1 MGDDSEAR
9 SEKTVYRT
17 WQGHKQ
23 GKSGQLKL
31 SSPPT
36 IIPCKKTPGRPPP
49 SFKGLKAVQ
58 LEIEE
63 WHRKGCEKI
72 KLLSKAEEIDSYES
86 VRIHHHKLHSKQ
98 IKGCS
103 ILKLQCDIE
112 VLEGHDICAKY

>member
-1 MGDDSEAR
+1 MNINICAY
-9 SEKTVYRT
+9 TVYKT
-17 WQGHKQ
+17 GQGNKQ
-23 GKSGQLKL
+23 GKSGQLEL
-31 SSPPT
+31 SSPLT

-86 VRIHHHKLHSKQ
+86 VWIHHHKLHSKQ
-98 IKGCS
+98 IKRFS
-103 ILKLQCDIE
+103 ILKLQCDNEIF
-112 VLEGHDICAKY
+112 EGHDKCAQY